1 VEWLGVISTG
11 KIDMKRTI
19 DEWKNCDPKAMAY
32 GQSDAAVMFA
42 FQDAKAD
49 VIELHAEN
57 LRLRNIARAIAY
69 PQRGTP
75 EEAYSLMD
83 FAKLLQSAYTA
94 DRLWVPEE
102 DR

>member
-1 VEWLGVISTG
+1 
-11 KIDMKRTI
+11 MKRTI
-19 DEWKNCDPKAMAY
+19 EQWKKCDPNEMAFN
-32 GQSDAAVMFA
+32 QSDAAKMYA

-49 VIELHAEN
+49 IIELHSEN

-75 EEAYSLMD
+75 EEGYSTMD
-83 FAKLLQSAYTA
+83 FAKLLQSAYSA
-94 DRLWVPEE
+94 EQLWVDPS